1 MSGHRENAIDPPP
14 PTPTPTHYVQYV
26 HPSSCCPASCGAS
39 WPCRRQRPDPRSLDV
54 PDPTYTMAGL
64 LSLGGAMGYA
74 KRRSNPSLVGGVG
87 LGAVFAVAGYTIQQ
101 GSSPSGTVAGLRQGH
116 DMALGASV
124 ATAAVMAQRR
134 RASPCLPCRR
144 RRSAR

>member
-1 MSGHRENAIDPPP
+1 M
-14 PTPTPTHYVQYV
+14 
-26 HPSSCCPASCGAS
+26 
-39 WPCRRQRPDPRSLDV
+39 DV

-74 KRRSNPSLVGGVG
+74 KRRSVPSLVGGVG

-116 DMALGASV
+116 DLALGASV
-124 ATAAVMAQRR
+124 ATAAVMAQRL
-134 RASPCLPCRR
+134 AATGKPMPAVPAATLGAL
-144 RRSAR
+144 SAAYHYKKRTEWAEAE